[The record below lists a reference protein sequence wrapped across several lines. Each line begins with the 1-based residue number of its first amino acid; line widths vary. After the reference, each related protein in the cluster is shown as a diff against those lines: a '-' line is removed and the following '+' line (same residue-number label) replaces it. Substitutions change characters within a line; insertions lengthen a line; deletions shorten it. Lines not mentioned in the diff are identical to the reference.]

1 MNMDVLENEFQSH
14 ILAVRR
20 AEEATVEGSGASV

>member
-1 MNMDVLENEFQSH
+1 MNMDVLENEFQGH

-20 AEEATVEGSGASV
+20 VEEATIEGSGASV